1 MCRCTPLSPFLWR
14 KDKSPTIFAK
24 EKYFTPGHVA
34 SVYGATKRIEE
45 SRATGENY
53 GQMKGISKN
62 REAEILRVR
71 TFSTFGLAVAKK

>member
-1 MCRCTPLSPFLWR
+1 MCRCTPLSPFLWH

-24 EKYFTPGHVA
+24 DKYFSPGKQA
-34 SVYGATKRIEE
+34 SAYGATMRIEAA
-45 SRATGENY
+45 RASGE
-53 GQMKGISKN
+53 GFEIHGLSKN